1 MKCIFKNKKV
11 SAILSVVPK
20 KEYHFDDECQNYS
33 LAPEKAK
40 RLKKMMGIDRHRIA
54 PPEVCS
60 SDLCLY
66 GLQQLL
72 KSGALRKEEIGA
84 LVFVSQTPDHFLPP
98 TSNIIQGKLGLSQDV
113 ICLDLNQGCAGF
125 LIGLMQAFLLLEIV
139 SQPKVVLLNGDTA
152 SKLLDKRNHIS
163 YPLAGDAGS
172 VTIIER
178 SEGAKPIFMN
188 VKMDGSRYKALIVP
202 GGAFRI
208 PSSPESLKVL
218 ETDEGIMRSQEHIHM
233 DGAAIFNFT
242 LEEVPPQLEEILA
255 FSGDSIDSIDFF
267 LMHQPN
273 EFILK
278 QLAIKMKIPPEKVA
292 SNIVG
297 IYGNC
302 SSVSIPLDI
311 THNYHERLQ
320 KETCRVCL
328 SGFGIGLAWSSMVM
342 DLGPLAVCKVMDY
355 EVS

>member
-1 MKCIFKNKKV
+1 
-11 SAILSVVPK
+11 
-20 KEYHFDDECQNYS
+20 
-33 LAPEKAK
+33 
-40 RLKKMMGIDRHRIA
+40 MGIDRHRIA

-60 SDLCLY
+60 SDLCLF

-125 LIGLMQAFLLLEIV
+125 LIGLMQACMLLEIV

-172 VTIIER
+172 VTIVER

-208 PSSPESLKVL
+208 PSSSETLKVQ
-218 ETDEGIMRSQEHIHM
+218 ETDEGIMRSQEQIHM

-255 FSGDSIDSIDFF
+255 FSGDSSDSIDFF

-278 QLAIKMKIPPEKVA
+278 QLAGKMKIPAGKSGQQYRGHLWQLQFREHSA
-292 SNIVG
+292 G
-297 IYGNC
+297 
-302 SSVSIPLDI
+302 
-311 THNYHERLQ
+311 YHTQ
-320 KETCRVCL
+320 L
-328 SGFGIGLAWSSMVM
+328 S
-342 DLGPLAVCKVMDY
+342 
-355 EVS
+355 